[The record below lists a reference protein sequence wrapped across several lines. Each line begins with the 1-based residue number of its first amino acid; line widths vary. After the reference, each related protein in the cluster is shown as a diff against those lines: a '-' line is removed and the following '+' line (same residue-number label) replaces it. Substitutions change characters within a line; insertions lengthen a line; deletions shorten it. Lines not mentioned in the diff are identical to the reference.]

1 MLESCD
7 TLVVR
12 VVKKAAEYA
21 IVSNSKLPTIVAID
35 HMNDLDPVCQ
45 NWQAVCLQQVEQNEF
60 VGSPVGPND
69 CVQGAVKRAKLVF
82 DATRESITTF
92 DRHTEIIP

>member
-12 VVKKAAEYA
+12 IMEEAAEYA

-35 HMNDLDPVCQ
+35 HVNDLDPVCQ
-45 NWQAVCLQQVEQNEF
+45 NWQAVCLQQAEQNEF
-60 VGSPVGPND
+60 VGSPVSSNN
-69 CVQGAVKRAKLVF
+69 
-82 DATRESITTF
+82 
-92 DRHTEIIP
+92 

>member
-45 NWQAVCLQQVEQNEF
+45 DWQAVCLQQAKQN
-60 VGSPVGPND
+60 
-69 CVQGAVKRAKLVF
+69 
-82 DATRESITTF
+82 
-92 DRHTEIIP
+92 